1 MKVRVHVI
9 HDATS
14 NNNEARRALN
24 DLVALGLAGG
34 GNPEGATNVM
44 RLNPQNTHV
53 VWAPKAQLAIFDG
66 INVIRIDLSM
76 YKHLLA
82 KFLSKIAVHA
92 TYPVYKP
99 AAPFG

>member
-14 NNNEARRALN
+14 NNNEVKRALD

-34 GNPEGATNVM
+34 GNSEDATNVM
-44 RLNPQNTHV
+44 RLHPQNTHV
-53 VWAPKAQLAIFDG
+53 VWAPDDIAKEC
-66 INVIRIDLSM
+66 NVVPIDLSIH
-76 YKHLLA
+76 KHLLA
-82 KFLSKIAVHA
+82 QFLSKIAVHA

-99 AAPFG
+99 AAPF